1 MTWRVSQTMRLC
13 QFHHLGVARPPASA
27 CLTYWLR
34 FALRAPLADLL
45 VVDAAVI
52 ITACLSETGMKSLG
66 REELVA
72 PHLMWSEASSVLHEL
87 RSRKEISG
95 ELASIALERLAA
107 ADISPRR
114 PKGLTEEAWH
124 VADRLGW
131 AKTYDA
137 EYLALAQLLRCRL
150 STTDPKLKAGG
161 SGLVNVIGPA
171 EL

>member
-1 MTWRVSQTMRLC
+1 M
-13 QFHHLGVARPPASA
+13 
-27 CLTYWLR
+27 LR
-34 FALRAPLADLL
+34 FVLRAPLADVL

-52 ITACLSETGMKSLG
+52 ITACLSEIGFKALS

-87 RSRKEISG
+87 RWRKEVSG
-95 ELASIALERLAA
+95 ELATIALDRLGAA
-107 ADISPRR
+107 EVSPRR
-114 PKGLTEEAWH
+114 PKGLIEEAWR

-137 EYLALAQLLRCRL
+137 EYLALARLLKCRL
-150 STTDPKLKAGG
+150 LTTDLKLKAAG

-171 EL
+171 DL

>member
-1 MTWRVSQTMRLC
+1 M
-13 QFHHLGVARPPASA
+13 
-27 CLTYWLR
+27 
-34 FALRAPLADLL
+34 
-45 VVDAAVI
+45 VVDAAVV
-52 ITACLSETGMKSLG
+52 ITACLSEAGLTALA

-87 RSRKEISG
+87 RWRKEISG
-95 ELASIALERLAA
+95 ELASIALERLAG
-107 ADISPRR
+107 ADVSPRR
-114 PKGLTEEAWH
+114 PKGLIAEAWR

-137 EYLALAQLLRCRL
+137 EYLALARLLRCRL
-150 STTDPKLKAGG
+150 LTTDAKLKAGG